1 MATKGASPTSSI
13 LLADMKLI
21 LYHEDWRTELYDLS
35 HDDAAETTDLSQLSA
50 FAPTVSRCP
59 LSFPAAASAAA
70 CHLCVANGDAVC
82 TVHVRAHSDVVCGV
96 SLTLG

>member
-1 MATKGASPTSSI
+1 
-13 LLADMKLI
+13 MKLI

-59 LSFPAAASAAA
+59 LSCPAAASAAA
-70 CHLCVANGDAVC
+70 GHLWLTVTLCVLY
-82 TVHVRAHSDVVCGV
+82 TYVRTATS
-96 SLTLG
+96 SAESA